1 MEQGAAAESGAR
13 EGDGPPTRPLPTR
26 EVCDL
31 AVWEGGSHSTLGCD
45 ALEMIQEEHA
55 CSQSAVEAR
64 YDRYCESLPV
74 ERIGAG
80 QDEMKESDRRES
92 WMAENYNYTQ
102 RETEA
107 SRQKD
112 RMERAHA
119 SVPLIEGEAQASF
132 QKDRMER
139 APCAAVEPW
148 GVHNGVFVYY
158 NYFKDEAAEAFEHE
172 RHYLG
177 RIASSGNERERGS
190 RAGIPIALV
199 SGPKPAAATGDAGAQ
214 LFGELEEKFPGIC
227 MYQSACCFVEM
238 SDPEATIAKLNAMGD
253 VSAAIQDLAAHAA
266 TVPILHALIQLSLL
280 VAENIKMCNEQA
292 RKKCQ
297 QDNRKW
303 HTTKESL
310 LRKHTSVEQIL
321 RDLLRDGG
329 QLLRARGPV
338 SRFLGM
344 EGSQGAD
351 GRLFDPNLTFFRFL
365 HDCPESLLVTVTPSI
380 VKKHPGLTEVQW
392 LAIFR
397 LHLRADLL
405 SHIMESSADTFEA
418 TGTVGSPVDG
428 GGERIYLSRQP
439 GRDHPITKH
448 DAMWIIER
456 PRSSSAFGGRD
467 GSRQADSS
475 DLSARPT
482 LDGNLH
488 FVLSVSQDNFSLQS
502 MPATGSGLRSEMRMK
517 GLGSVRKHFWEY
529 EAAAKVGVGAEA
541 SQPFSALAGYPVTG
555 TLPFAPHGF
564 DLAEACKNA
573 KLTDTQ
579 AVVFKKAASTQ
590 SPVINL
596 TSPAGAGKSRV
607 ALAWLKLWVDRNSD
621 SRKIAC
627 YAVSKPLLREPMLKK
642 AEEIFGPTL
651 ARHVVIA
658 GIRDESFEYL
668 ADAIKQATKEATLDR
683 QAEIDKLD
691 SDIEAEMAAA
701 PYRDRTKLLDRHA
714 RRSQLFWRW
723 VSETEVA
730 SAEYRK
736 NIKIVIL
743 TTGKLLKE
751 IASDGGILSKRDL
764 EVVVLDEAQ
773 QERAFTVLAIAANTK
788 AKMLLAQDPRQRFVS
803 PRTHDD
809 AVASTDGK
817 TGGAGRKRGE
827 QATDLLL
834 NPFLT
839 RDTVVQVDLTAVI
852 RQGPQVIEFLKAC
865 NPAKYRDLVSHAHH
879 ETNVCVIPFSTPSE
893 WVSVEDDLPEPMN
906 SRESNQHRVYRNK
919 TFFLAI
925 GALVERSV
933 TEDKSVMVIVY
944 TDRMRQGLVSYLKN
958 LFVWR
963 ELHHV
968 AVEVAGTPSAKM
980 VIVTSPVGSGGVDV
994 DVVVGVLGTRRYEKE
1009 VEFKGHVLSDELR
1022 YIMVTRGVSDIFLF
1036 LEVFRASE
1044 LSEEDTQ
1051 NRKAAGRELP
1061 LERALEQYTG
1071 FTQYPTERTL
1081 KEWPLL
1087 DVTDGG
1093 WSYFRDAV
1101 KLKGE
1106 DCWPAASSSY
1116 ETCDWAAIATRIR
1129 PAAHETVS
1137 RYFSTPEAVA
1147 SFMNSGGPAQPD
1159 RAAKRQLER
1168 TFMPWTARS
1177 RINPDSS
1184 VLSSWCSLVVPNIRV
1199 TILSQNT
1206 VCFSVQVVARLIGM
1220 WDGEFPPPLGDREH
1234 PMWYSEPENFQY
1246 QAMGALAGKM
1256 EIPCGRRV
1264 EHHKL
1269 FCDKHLFDEDPEES
1283 GAKFFYKMCR
1293 SERAKFSVRKCEKDS
1308 KKNYLIESHHG
1319 MGLEGMHPD
1328 LYSFV
1333 LIAKSYDAF
1342 SNFVLVLC
1350 ENGARLRENAV
1361 EFDLT
1366 GEHAQLLQASL
1377 AVRGIASRG
1386 IQK

>member
-925 GALVERSV
+925 GALVERSIRK
-933 TEDKSVMVIVY
+933 EKSVMVIVY
-944 TDRMRQGLVSYLKN
+944 TDRMRRAILGHLREFLKARGC
-958 LFVWR
+958 L
-963 ELHHV
+963 EV

-994 DVVVGVLGTRRYEKE
+994 DVVVGMLGTRRYKR
-1009 VEFKGHVLSDELR
+1009 EFEFNGHVLNEELR
-1022 YIMVTRGVSDIFLF
+1022 YIMVTRGICDIFLF
-1036 LEVFRASE
+1036 LEVFQASE
-1044 LSEEDTQ
+1044 RPKDATY
-1051 NRKAAGRELP
+1051 RAASRELP
-1061 LERALEQYTG
+1061 LDRALMKYSG
-1071 FTQYPTERTL
+1071 WTQYPCTADL
-1081 KEWPLL
+1081 AAYHLL
-1087 DVTDGG
+1087 DNTEQG
-1093 WSYFRDAV
+1093 WDYFKKKVELEA
-1101 KLKGE
+1101 E
-1106 DCWPAASSSY
+1106 DCWCDGSRTYDA
-1116 ETCDWAAIATRIR
+1116 CDWAAIATSIKPMAKETMFRYLSN
-1129 PAAHETVS
+1129 PQAH
-1137 RYFSTPEAVA
+1137 A
-1147 SFMNSGGPAQPD
+1147 SFMNSEESALPIRRP
-1159 RAAKRQLER
+1159 KRQLEKDFS
-1168 TFMPWTARS
+1168 TWTANSDVEIRA
-1177 RINPDSS
+1177 DHEY
-1184 VLSSWCSLVVPNIRV
+1184 LMEWCSLVVPNIRV
-1199 TILSQNT
+1199 SIASENT
-1206 VCFSVQVVARLIGM
+1206 VFFSVQVVARLLCM
-1220 WDGEFPPPLGDREH
+1220 RRGEVPLLLADPKH
-1234 PMWYSEPENFQY
+1234 PMHAVEPENFQY
-1246 QAMGALAGKM
+1246 QALGALAEKQQF
-1256 EIPCGRRV
+1256 PCGRNVR
-1264 EHHKL
+1264 HHKL
-1269 FCDKHLFDEDPEES
+1269 FTQDLNEL
-1283 GAKFFYKMCR
+1283 GAQFFYKMCR
-1293 SERAKFSVRKCEKDS
+1293 SERAKISVRMEKDS
-1308 KKNYLIESHHG
+1308 NNYLIESHHG

-1328 LYSFV
+1328 ICSFV
-1333 LIAKSYDAF
+1333 FIAKNFDVF
-1342 SNFVLVLC
+1342 SDFVLVLC
-1350 ENGARLRENAV
+1350 ENGADLKNDAV
-1361 EFDLT
+1361 EFDLN
-1366 GEHAQLLQASL
+1366 GEHEEHARKLRASL
-1377 AVRGIASRG
+1377 GERGITSRG
-1386 IQK
+1386 I